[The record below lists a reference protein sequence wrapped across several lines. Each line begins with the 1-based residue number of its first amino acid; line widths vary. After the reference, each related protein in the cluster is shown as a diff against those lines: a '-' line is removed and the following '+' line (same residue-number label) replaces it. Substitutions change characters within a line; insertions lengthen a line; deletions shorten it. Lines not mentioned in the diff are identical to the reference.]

1 MTFAKNKSCMKQ
13 FTYTFALCFL
23 LSLFSIT
30 TRSQSFSPPMQI
42 PPSLSANFGE
52 LRNNHFH
59 SGLDYRTQL
68 KTNIPVYAIG
78 DGYVSRINVSPG
90 GFGLA
95 LYINHPS
102 GQTSVYGHLNSF
114 ATKIA
119 DYIRAK
125 QYEKESYRV
134 DVSLKEGEIP
144 VKKGDEIARSG
155 DSGSSGGPHLHF
167 EIRDT
172 RSEDPLDV
180 LDFLGNSMTDTLKP
194 EIRGIAF
201 YPQEGKGVVN
211 GGINPVRILIG
222 NTKHHT
228 PNKPEKPVTAW
239 GRIGVGVKADD
250 RMNGTTNTFGVKY
263 IRLFVDDVRVFSS
276 TMDRFSFDKSR
287 QVNSFIDFEDWRLR
301 KSFYMKSFVEPGN
314 SLPIFETVNNG
325 YIDINFERDY
335 KLRYV
340 LEDQYGNQFSY
351 SFVVKGVKQSVP
363 LPVKCPNFMAWNIS
377 NNYYEP
383 DFSLT
388 IPTGNL
394 FTDFCYKHQKTT
406 STRYFSDIH
415 QVNNKPVPLIR
426 GAQIR
431 ILLKAG
437 KKADISK
444 LGIVE
449 ITKTGKEEWVGGA
462 FKTGGLEATV
472 SELGK
477 RYAIGIDTVAPK
489 IVPINP
495 EKWVTNKRMAISVSD
510 DKSGIAKMRGEI
522 DGKFA
527 LFSNDVKSNIHYYT
541 FDDERLVKNTPHKLV
556 VTAVDQVG
564 NRTEYRYEFV
574 Y

>member
-1 MTFAKNKSCMKQ
+1 MKQ
-13 FTYTFALCFL
+13 FTYTFALCIL
-23 LSLFSIT
+23 LTLISIAA
-30 TRSQSFSPPMQI
+30 RSQTFSPPMQI

-68 KTNIPVYAIG
+68 KVNIPVYAIG
-78 DGYVSRINVSPG
+78 DGYVSRINVSPA

-95 LYINHPS
+95 LYISHPS

-114 ATKIA
+114 SKKIA

-125 QYEKESYRV
+125 QYEKETYRI

-144 VKKGDEIARSG
+144 VKKGEQIALSG
-155 DSGSSGGPHLHF
+155 NSGSSGGPHLHF

-172 RSEDPLDV
+172 RTEEPLDV
-180 LDFLGNSMTDTLKP
+180 LDFLGYAIRDTLKP

-201 YPQEGKGVVN
+201 YPQIGKGVVN
-211 GGINPVRILIG
+211 GGTNPVRLTISS
-222 NTKHHT
+222 TSHHT
-228 PNKPEKPVTAW
+228 PAKPEKPVTAW

-276 TMDRFSFDKSR
+276 TMDRYSFDKTR
-287 QVNSFIDFEDWRLR
+287 MINSFIDFDDWRTN

-314 SLPIFETVNNG
+314 TLPIYETMNNG

-335 KLRYV
+335 KLRYE
-340 LEDQYGNQFSY
+340 LEDNYGNRFSY

-363 LPVKCPNFMAWNIS
+363 QPAKCPNVMAWNIS
-377 NNYYEP
+377 NNYYDT

-394 FTDFCYKHQKTT
+394 FTDFCYTHSKTT
-406 STRYFSDIH
+406 SGKYFSDIH
-415 QVNNKPVPLIR
+415 QVNNKPIPLIR

-437 KKADISK
+437 SKADISK

-449 ITKTGKEEWVGGA
+449 IAKTGQEEWVGGT
-462 FKTGGLEATV
+462 FKAGGLEAAIT
-472 SELGK
+472 ELGK
-477 RYAIGIDTVAPK
+477 RYAIGMDTVAPK
-489 IVPINP
+489 ITPVNP
-495 EKWVTNKRMAISVSD
+495 EKWVTNKRIAVSVSD
-510 DKSGIAKMRGEI
+510 EKSGIAKMRGEI

-527 LFSNDVKSNIHYYT
+527 LFTNDVKSNIHYYA

-556 VTAVDQVG
+556 VTAVDQAG